1 MSDQPNLNFPGM
13 NSPISQERGSAS
25 APLPSSSRM
34 DATAPQKSPYIYE
47 DDDGYDSEPPDEN
60 GPKFSIQ
67 GQFIEPKTEIL
78 TIRELHSLIHEGTID
93 LCPIYQRDVV
103 WPPQKQALLID
114 SLFRKFYVPPVIFAV
129 TKDED
134 GVPIRVCV
142 DGKQRLTS
150 IQRFLDGQLAYV
162 QSKKSWYYT
171 CPESSQS
178 TKQKLQLPDEVKREF
193 DAKPITCGVL
203 RLKRAGYCTNLR
215 SSGVQRLD
223 SCNGA
228 GNLPASPAGDALDD
242 VSSMALMCSNCSAF
256 NTGQKKLAAIHSPW
270 TESAPFFTLPLCTAN
285 PDFGDGFQCSRAH
298 IYATVEEGLSTKL
311 SLSAARGREWQNV
324 AHFVYCCDGYPES
337 ENVPTP
343 QKMDKWL
350 SRVDPPGQQFK
361 QEIDGALAEFLD
373 IASDK
378 AAHKIAFANNQNRI
392 APIEFV
398 FIGVLIYVL
407 RKATRTE
414 RAQAIYHLRTDI
426 REQFLDIRFNGAVGA
441 AMWRLIR
448 HLKHSPTTSISSI
461 QSATV
466 TPKRKRRISNG
477 SDDEY
482 HPSPIR
488 SLGRNPKTRSRRD

>member
-1 MSDQPNLNFPGM
+1 
-13 NSPISQERGSAS
+13 
-25 APLPSSSRM
+25 
-34 DATAPQKSPYIYE
+34 
-47 DDDGYDSEPPDEN
+47 
-60 GPKFSIQ
+60 
-67 GQFIEPKTEIL
+67 
-78 TIRELHSLIHEGTID
+78 ID
-93 LCPIYQRDVV
+93 LCPSYQRVNVV

-134 GVPIRVCV
+134 GVPIRICV
-142 DGKQRLTS
+142 DGKQAGQRLTS

-193 DAKPITCGVL
+193 DAKPITCVEYSDL
-203 RLKRAGYCTNLR
+203 TPAMEREIFQR
-215 SSGVQRLD
+215 VQL
-223 SCNGA
+223 GMPLTTA
-228 GNLPASPAGDALDD
+228 E
-242 VSSMALMCSNCSAF
+242 
-256 NTGQKKLAAIHSPW
+256 KLAAIHSPW
-270 TESAPFFTLPLCTAN
+270 TEWISMLESTYICKSSHRFLIVLNDLDAA
-285 PDFGDGFQCSRAH
+285 
-298 IYATVEEGLSTKL
+298 VEEGLSTKL

-350 SRVDPPGQQFK
+350 SRVDPPGEQFK
-361 QEIDGALAEFLD
+361 QEIDQALAEFLD

-378 AAHKIAFANNQNRI
+378 ELHKLAFTNNQNRI

-407 RKATRTE
+407 RKATRME
-414 RAQAIYHLRTDI
+414 RAKAIYHLRTDI

-448 HLKHSPTTSISSI
+448 HLKNSPTTSISSV

-466 TPKRKRRISNG
+466 APKRKRRISNG

-482 HPSPIR
+482 HPSVVKSI
-488 SLGRNPKTRSRRD
+488 GRNHKTRSRRD